1 MEQSRNVTIDL
12 IKGIAVILVIWGHF
26 IQFSTA
32 GNYDFYGDFV
42 FKLIYSFH
50 MPLFAMISGY
60 LFYNSLKKRTLKQ
73 AIGSRIKGL
82 LWPILLWGTIRYG
95 MDIILQIIDGKF
107 VLSFSDWWYYI
118 TGTFLWFF
126 WSIFAVSVCVS
137 VIMKILPE
145 KIQKIG
151 LIVAFFAMYL
161 FPNSSGNLTLY
172 PYFIIGFWAKE
183 KEKVWKPY
191 QEKFLCIS
199 AISAV
204 IWGVMFGG
212 KEYYAK
218 KITFLES
225 EYGYIAQMGLE
236 ICEFL
241 IGFFGSIAVIGGL
254 CWATMR
260 FSSRSVEII
269 CNFGRNC
276 MQIYILQTFAFWA
289 WPRIWNRVVGK
300 LGFNPLLT
308 NIFLY
313 WTITLVMSLVLL
325 WLLKK
330 IIQCIK
336 REPHLHMF
344 LFGRQ

>member
-1 MEQSRNVTIDL
+1 MEQSRNITIDL
-12 IKGIAVILVIWGHF
+12 IKGVAVILVIWGHF

-32 GNYDFYGDFV
+32 GTYDFFGDFV

-73 AIGSRIKGL
+73 AIASRIKGL

-95 MDIILQIIDGKF
+95 MDIILQIMDGQF
-107 VLSFSDWWYYI
+107 GLTVSDWWYYI

-126 WSIFAVSVCVS
+126 WSIFSISFCVS
-137 VIMKILPE
+137 VVMKILPE
-145 KIQKIG
+145 KLQKLG
-151 LIVAFFAMYL
+151 LIAAFFAMYL

-183 KEKVWKPY
+183 KEKIWKPY
-191 QEKFLCIS
+191 QGKLLYVIVIS
-199 AISAV
+199 AA
-204 IWGVMFGG
+204 IWGGMFGG
-212 KEYYAK
+212 KEYYAEE
-218 KITFLES
+218 ITLFAS
-225 EYGYIAQMGLE
+225 EYGLISQVGVE
-236 ICEFL
+236 IYDFL
-241 IGFFGSIAVIGGL
+241 IGIFGCIMVIGAL
-254 CWATMR
+254 LWMTKR
-260 FSSRSVEII
+260 FQIKNVNTI
-269 CNFGRNC
+269 CDFGKNC

-289 WPRIWNRVVGK
+289 WPRIWNRVAGK
-300 LGFNPLLT
+300 LGVNPLLV

-313 WTITLVMSLVLL
+313 WIITFVMSLMLL

-336 REPHLHMF
+336 REPRLHMF